1 MRRIGFST
9 LLLLIAI
16 TLGGCDH
23 LAFQPYREHLLDPA
37 QLGIE
42 VEDVDIPTTDGLTL
56 HGWFLAAKG
65 DGPPAGSVLFLHGN
79 AENISTHL
87 GSVWWMPNHG
97 YNVLLFDYRGFGRSQ
112 GEPSIEGLHI
122 DFNAALAYLRS
133 RSDIDSNRLVIF
145 GQSMGAATTIT
156 SVAALENREGIRA
169 VVVEGAFTSYRKVA
183 REALAGFWL
192 TWPLQWPLSL
202 AFDSDHNPI
211 DAVAK
216 ISPIPLLI
224 VHSEDDTIIPIHH
237 GEALYAA
244 AEPPATFWRVRG
256 APHIGVF
263 NGPQNREKLV
273 EFLNGILEGGE

>member
-1 MRRIGFST
+1 MQRIALFT
-9 LLLLIAI
+9 LLLLGVAA
-16 TLGGCDH
+16 LSGCDH

-37 QLGIE
+37 QVGIE
-42 VEDVDIPTTDGLTL
+42 VEDVAIATADGLKL
-56 HGWFLAAKG
+56 HGWFLEAKQERPHG
-65 DGPPAGSVLFLHGN
+65 TVLFLHGN

-87 GSVWWMPNHG
+87 GSVWWLPNYG
-97 YNVLLFDYRGFGRSQ
+97 YNVLLFDYRGFGRSH

-122 DFNAALAYLRS
+122 DFSAALAYLRS
-133 RSDIDSNRLVIF
+133 RRDIDSNRFIIF

-156 SVAALENREGIRA
+156 AMAALEDRDGIRA

-202 AFDSDHNPI
+202 AFDNDHRPI
-211 DAVAK
+211 DAIAG

-224 VHSEDDTIIPIHH
+224 IHSEADTIIPIHH
-237 GEALYAA
+237 AEQLFAA
-244 AEPPATFWRVRG
+244 AKAPKEFWRDRT

-263 NGPQNREKLV
+263 TQPQNRERLV
-273 EFLNGILEGGE
+273 KYLNGVLAER